1 MEARLAGNAQV
12 NATGAGDGDGPR
24 AAAVPG
30 AVAGSAPPEAHG
42 GRKGLRSGRSGAPSL
57 HVR

>member
-1 MEARLAGNAQV
+1 MEAQLAGNAQV
-12 NATGAGDGDGPR
+12 NATGPGDGEGPR

-30 AVAGSAPPEAHG
+30 AAAWSAPPEAHG

>member
-1 MEARLAGNAQV
+1 MAGNAQV
-12 NATGAGDGDGPR
+12 DANGPRDGEGPR

-30 AVAGSAPPEAHG
+30 AVAWSAPPEAHG